1 MDIAALASFAI
12 LLVAWIVAPDRPRPT
27 LIARPEPEPEAAE
40 AQPLAA

>member
-12 LLVAWIVAPDRPRPT
+12 LLVAWVVAPDRPRPT
-27 LIARPEPEPEAAE
+27 IVRRAEPEAPE